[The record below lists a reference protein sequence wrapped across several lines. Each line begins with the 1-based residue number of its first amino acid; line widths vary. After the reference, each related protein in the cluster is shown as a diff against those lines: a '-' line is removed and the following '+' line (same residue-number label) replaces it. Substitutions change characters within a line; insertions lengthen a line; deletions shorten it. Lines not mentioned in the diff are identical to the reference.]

1 MTDSFFQTKVHPD
14 DIHKTAVTT
23 PFDSYEW
30 CVMPMGFWNA
40 PAIHQRRVTNAL
52 WELIGKICHTYLD
65 DIVIWSNSIDEHIKN
80 VKKVMEALC
89 RSKLYVNENKTKL
102 FCYKIKFLGHK
113 ISQAGIEAD
122 DDKVSKILDWPT
134 PKSASDVRA
143 FLGLVCYL
151 NAFLPCLA
159 MQSEILSR
167 LTTKECEK
175 WFPDWTPTL
184 HAAFKKIKEIV
195 VSREC
200 LTVIDHH
207 KLNTNKIFLTADA
220 SNTATG
226 AVLLFGPT

>member
-1 MTDSFFQTKVHPD
+1 
-14 DIHKTAVTT
+14 
-23 PFDSYEW
+23 
-30 CVMPMGFWNA
+30 
-40 PAIHQRRVTNAL
+40 
-52 WELIGKICHTYLD
+52 
-65 DIVIWSNSIDEHIKN
+65 VIWSNSIDEHIKN

-175 WFPDWTPTL
+175 
-184 HAAFKKIKEIV
+184 
-195 VSREC
+195 
-200 LTVIDHH
+200 
-207 KLNTNKIFLTADA
+207 
-220 SNTATG
+220 
-226 AVLLFGPT
+226 